1 MFSEKLIKPL
11 SSALLESGIEKPLP
25 LQEQLLSKINAGQD
39 VYGIGKDGIGKTTL
53 SVITAIN
60 KLKEEFEDAPRALI
74 LVAAP
79 EKALAMQE
87 QFMLLGRNTSLR
99 YKLATDGGKIKQQFE
114 DIYFGADVVIG
125 NTKRVM
131 EIYLRYNL
139 NINKLKLFIIDDAE
153 AQVKQALQ
161 GHIDRLSQSLPKCQH
176 LVFANELNAKIE
188 KMASTFMINPQVV
201 EIE

>member
-1 MFSEKLIKPL
+1 MFTEKLIKPL

-39 VYGIGKDGIGKTTL
+39 VYGIGNDGIGKTTL

-74 LVAAP
+74 LVASP

-188 KMASTFMINPQVV
+188 KMASTFMINPQIV
-201 EIE
+201 EIA

>member
-39 VYGIGKDGIGKTTL
+39 VYGIGNDGIGKTTL